1 MVGHLKNIYEMER
14 NEQLIALQG
23 KKTTETRLGFID
35 SSNQFR
41 FLNMRGALVNDLQYI
56 RNEVVAEANKVSVI
70 IEGKINAL
78 ILSRMAASLVRRLQR
93 GRP

>member
-1 MVGHLKNIYEMER
+1 
-14 NEQLIALQG
+14 
-23 KKTTETRLGFID
+23 
-35 SSNQFR
+35 
-41 FLNMRGALVNDLQYI
+41 MRGALVNDLQHI